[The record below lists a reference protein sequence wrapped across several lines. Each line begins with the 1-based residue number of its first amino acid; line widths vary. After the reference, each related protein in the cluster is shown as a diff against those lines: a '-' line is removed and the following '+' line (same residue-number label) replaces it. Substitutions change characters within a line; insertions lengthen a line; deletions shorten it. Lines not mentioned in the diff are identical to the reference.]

1 MVACM
6 SSNTT
11 TSDYDAGNRRHVEKK
26 AKTSKQHQRR
36 LADALRWLMAD
47 PRGRLLMWQRL
58 SDAGVFRSSFVD
70 SAERTAFNEGRRAL
84 GLRDLGQI
92 MRDCPEQY
100 ARMAAEAQAA
110 EPRAAQPLNPTTTI
124 GEDDDGSDDSSS

>member
-6 SSNTT
+6 SSTT
-11 TSDYDAGNRRHVEKK
+11 TTDDYDAGNRRHVEKR
-26 AKTSKQHQRR
+26 AKTSKQHRRR

-47 PRGRLLMWQRL
+47 PRGRLLMWDRL
-58 SDAGVFRSSFVD
+58 SDAGVFRISFAD
-70 SAERTAFNEGRRAL
+70 SPELTAFNEGRRAL

-92 MRDCPEQY
+92 MRECPEQY
-100 ARMAAEAQAA
+100 MRMTAEAQAA
-110 EPRAAQPLNPTTTI
+110 QPRGAQSPNPSTT

>member
-11 TSDYDAGNRRHVEKK
+11 TDDYDAGNRRHVEKK
-26 AKTSKQHQRR
+26 AKTGKQHQRR

-47 PRGRLLMWQRL
+47 PRGRLLMWERL
-58 SDAGVFRSSFVD
+58 ADAGVFRSSFVD
-70 SAERTAFNEGRRAL
+70 SPERTAFNEGRRAL
-84 GLRDLGQI
+84 GLRDLGLI

-100 ARMAAEAQAA
+100 ARTAAEAQAA
-110 EPRAAQPLNPTTTI
+110 EPRSARPTNPSTT
-124 GEDDDGSDDSSS
+124 GEDDDGSDNSIS

>member
-1 MVACM
+1 M

-11 TSDYDAGNRRHVEKK
+11 TDNIDYDAGNRRHVEKK
-26 AKTSKQHQRR
+26 AKTSKQHRRR

-47 PRGRLLMWQRL
+47 PRGRLLMWERL

-70 SAERTAFNEGRRAL
+70 CPERTAFNEGRRAL

-100 ARMAAEAQAA
+100 ARMAAEAQAV
-110 EPRAAQPLNPTTTI
+110 EPRAARPTNPPTT
-124 GEDDDGSDDSSS
+124 GEDDDGSDDAIS

>member
-11 TSDYDAGNRRHVEKK
+11 TDDYDAGNRRHVEKK
-26 AKTSKQHQRR
+26 AKTSKQQQRR

-47 PRGRLLMWQRL
+47 PRGRLLMWERL
-58 SDAGVFRSSFVD
+58 SDAGVFRGSFVD
-70 SAERTAFNEGRRAL
+70 SPERTAFNEGRRAL
-84 GLRDLGQI
+84 GLRDLGSI

-110 EPRAAQPLNPTTTI
+110 QPRGGQSTNPPTT
-124 GEDDDGSDDSSS
+124 GEDDDGSDDAIS